1 MGVDI
6 CGHRTIVAE
15 VLYFYASAEEL
26 VSAPRYLSIAPWR
39 NCMSVNTT
47 IRFTLAGRVFVKS
60 RQDFIEAAR
69 KAEFVHKTRCSV
81 VIEGRR
87 LSTRQVLAAVT
98 CLPMG
103 QIANQTANRI
113 LQRLKFPID
122 SDAWLASVDSYASNR
137 INDGMLFYNDEG
149 TENGGLIFSE
159 RKNDKGEIVDS
170 GVSRSF
176 ERYGTGQTVQLAG
189 VDDSENHFVGLQIND
204 ARRQRV
210 RAGRKRD
217 GFARISLA
225 GTDGKER
232 IRLQLS
238 LDGKASI
245 IFLDSNGKVL
255 QELAPTK

>member
-1 MGVDI
+1 
-6 CGHRTIVAE
+6 
-15 VLYFYASAEEL
+15 
-26 VSAPRYLSIAPWR
+26 
-39 NCMSVNTT
+39 MSVNTT

-103 QIANQTANRI
+103 QIATQTANRI

-122 SDAWLASVDSYASNR
+122 SDAWLASVDSYAHNR
-137 INDGMLFYNDEG
+137 INDGMPFYNDEG

-170 GVSRSF
+170 GSAAHSSVIEQAR
-176 ERYGTGQTVQLAG
+176 LCG
-189 VDDSENHFVGLQIND
+189 VDDSENHFVGLQIHD
-204 ARRQRV
+204 AGRQRV

-217 GFARISLA
+217 GFARIPGWNGRE
-225 GTDGKER
+225 GTH
-232 IRLQLS
+232 S
-238 LDGKASI
+238 VAA
-245 IFLDSNGKVL
+245 F
-255 QELAPTK
+255 P